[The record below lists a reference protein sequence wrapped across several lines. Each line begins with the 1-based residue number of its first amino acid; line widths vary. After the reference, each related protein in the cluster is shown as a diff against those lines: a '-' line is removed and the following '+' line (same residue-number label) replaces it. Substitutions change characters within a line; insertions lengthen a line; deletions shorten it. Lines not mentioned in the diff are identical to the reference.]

1 MKSEATTTWNA
12 QGLARPVEGLLYLYL
27 LPYWRNITVFQMAL
41 FFIHYFGT
49 DSRRLQS
56 IM

>member
-1 MKSEATTTWNA
+1 MKSLASTSWNA

-27 LPYWRNITVFQMAL
+27 LPYWINITVFQMTL
-41 FFIHYFGT
+41 FFIYYFGT